1 MNPKEVIMKILFA
14 FLILSLS
21 AFSFAAAD
29 ENFCNGKSSCIKGYI
44 PLLKSG
50 TYHARGIG
58 MTCKAAMDF
67 SRNRFFNEYGNMSCG
82 LISGPYV
89 WSCTKLS
96 DNKYSAWTKC
106 NPDSGPSRSARR
118 SRCAMIGGVLVC

>member
-1 MNPKEVIMKILFA
+1 MKILFA

-29 ENFCNGKSSCIKGYI
+29 ENFCNGKSTCIKGYI
-44 PLLKSG
+44 PLLRAG
-50 TYHARGIG
+50 TYHARGTG
-58 MTCKAAMDF
+58 STCQRAMDN
-67 SRNRFFNEYGNMSCG
+67 SQARFANEYGNMSCG

-89 WSCTKLS
+89 WSCTQLS
-96 DNKYSAWTKC
+96 GTRFSAWTKC
-106 NPDSGPSRSARR
+106 NPDSGPSRSPRR